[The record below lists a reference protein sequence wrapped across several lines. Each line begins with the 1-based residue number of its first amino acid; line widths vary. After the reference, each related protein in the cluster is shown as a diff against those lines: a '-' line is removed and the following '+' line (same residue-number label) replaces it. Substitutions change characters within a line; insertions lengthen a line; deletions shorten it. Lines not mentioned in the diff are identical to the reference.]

1 MIRAFV
7 VIAALGFVSAQVDF
21 EALKKS
27 VTGSS
32 SFQQKVMDSCK
43 NNDLVHDDNDG
54 KQHEHVTD
62 CHQVATDKLF
72 CELLQRSKPDLA
84 AAHCGTAPSFAQVK
98 TRTQRLRETNIQDFH
113 LSHRIE
119 GAP

>member
-1 MIRAFV
+1 MRAV
-7 VIAALGFVSAQVDF
+7 IVIAAFGLVSAQVDF

-27 VTGSS
+27 VTSSS
-32 SFQQKVMDSCK
+32 SFQQKVMASCK

-62 CHQVATDKLF
+62 CQQVATDKLF

-84 AAHCGTAPSFAQVK
+84 AEHCQKALSFAQIK
-98 TRTQRLRETNIQDFH
+98 SKTQRLRSALKALEDF
-113 LSHRIE
+113 SPE
-119 GAP
+119 VE